1 MKTSYSKEQLIKA
14 IKTSFSIRQV
24 LKQLNLKEAGG
35 NYTTIKKLIKEFKL
49 DTSHFTG
56 QGHLK
61 GKTHNW
67 AKTIPLKDI
76 LVKNNTYNS
85 HKLKL
90 RLIKNKT
97 FKNECSRCK
106 ISIWEEEKL
115 SLHLDHVNGVNDDN
129 RIENLRLLCPNC
141 HSLTS
146 TYCGRNKKA
155 AKINSCSECKKQIR
169 LDALRCLNCHRK
181 NFKHEINK
189 CIDCN
194 KDISRK
200 SKRCKSCAGKNLVPT
215 KIVWPPIEEL
225 KERLKQSNYSKL
237 GRELGVSDNAIRKHL
252 IPTK

>member
-129 RIENLRLLCPNC
+129 RIENLLLFPKN
-141 HSLTS
+141 SLHVI
-146 TYCGRNKKA
+146 YHWYLKLPHKYKKYFNSF
-155 AKINSCSECKKQIR
+155 INTKSKLINKQI
-169 LDALRCLNCHRK
+169 
-181 NFKHEINK
+181 
-189 CIDCN
+189 
-194 KDISRK
+194 
-200 SKRCKSCAGKNLVPT
+200 
-215 KIVWPPIEEL
+215 
-225 KERLKQSNYSKL
+225 
-237 GRELGVSDNAIRKHL
+237 
-252 IPTK
+252 